1 MTYKK
6 EYTNLADSYRDFG
19 YEKHDILACMLQT
32 SFMIGRLNSWMLTVG
47 EEFAI

>member
-32 SFMIGRLNSWMLTVG
+32 SFMLGRLNSWMITIG
-47 EEFAI
+47 EEFVI